1 MFICESEAWNSK
13 RGTCQACDYMKTLH
27 YKVIYQNG
35 EKNHIADLRR
45 TEEGKFLFEYVENP
59 KYEFP
64 GFDVSQS
71 RHENDYLWEQIS
83 FRIPNNVRNQH
94 PSIPSEELLKE
105 TEGKLVT
112 DHFE

>member
-1 MFICESEAWNSK
+1 
-13 RGTCQACDYMKTLH
+13 MKLPLH
-27 YKVIYQNG
+27 YKVIYRNG
-35 EKNHIADLRR
+35 DRVAVDIADLYR
-45 TEEGKFLFEYVENP
+45 TEEGKFLFEYVQNP

-64 GFDVSQS
+64 GFDQSRS

-105 TEGKLVT
+105 TEGKFVT
-112 DHFE
+112 DHFEFQLVN